1 MAMAQCIT
9 LTLKSQTIKSLI
21 DQIVGFR
28 TRQEIIV
35 FIRETEISW
44 SYLSCVQLLL
54 TPTKIKTILSKTPNS
69 TISKQNITLLSNLSV
84 TVNNIK
90 FSKIV

>member
-1 MAMAQCIT
+1 MAQCIT

-28 TRQEIIV
+28 ISQEIIA
-35 FIRETEISW
+35 FIRETESRW
-44 SYLSCVQLLL
+44 SYLSYVQLLL
-54 TPTKIKTILSKTPNS
+54 TPSKIKTTLSKEPNS
-69 TISKQNITLLSNLSV
+69 TICKQNITLLSNLSV
-84 TVNNIK
+84 TVYSIK